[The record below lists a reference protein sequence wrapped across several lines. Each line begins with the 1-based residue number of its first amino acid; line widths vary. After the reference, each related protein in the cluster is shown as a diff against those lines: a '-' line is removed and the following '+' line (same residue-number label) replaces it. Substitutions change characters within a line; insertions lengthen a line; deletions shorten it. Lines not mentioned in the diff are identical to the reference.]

1 MKEHK
6 ITDIMAQEQ
15 VIRAVKIYG
24 IEGTEQKIKEVY
36 TRLPKVKESMLRAWK
51 TIYMERNIK

>member
-6 ITDIMAQEQ
+6 ISDIMAQEQ

-24 IEGTEQKIKEVY
+24 IEGTEQKIKEIY
-36 TRLPKVKESMLRAWK
+36 AQLPLVKETMLRAWK
-51 TIYMERNIK
+51 TIYMERK